1 MKLMSEVHLLIAGTY
16 TLRMDVAMENGF
28 RCQVSFAATSA
39 WAKRSEDGR
48 HFYTS
53 LQYLEP
59 TAEFLQVVQRI
70 ISELE

>member
-1 MKLMSEVHLLIAGTY
+1 MKDTERPPSDY
-16 TLRMDVAMENGF
+16 
-28 RCQVSFAATSA
+28 Q
-39 WAKRSEDGR
+39 RSEDGR
-48 HFYTS
+48 HFYTG